1 MPPKYN
7 HKNKKIIEYKQ
18 KGFITDKQFRGLSE
32 NHLLW
37 IGEYNKKNN
46 RKPRASQKGKTN
58 KDFPKKNNMLNFKKG
73 TASALDT
80 SAKQTYPPKADKKQS
95 ARRTSTR
102 LQNKGDKKK
111 KK

>member
-1 MPPKYN
+1 MPPKFN
-7 HKNKKIIEYKQ
+7 HKNKKILDYKQ

-58 KDFPKKNNMLNFKKG
+58 KDFPKKNNKLNFKKG

-80 SAKQTYPPKADKKQS
+80 SAKQTYPPKGDKKQS
-95 ARRTSTR
+95 TRKSTR
-102 LQNKGDKKK
+102 LQNQEDKKK